1 MHLCPQ
7 GPNLA
12 CKTSTSGTDVQ
23 KNPKIHLHSLFAFAE
38 YEFSQ
43 KNNILTFIHRFVFM
57 FSKHFVYI
65 EWQESYQFIFHI
77 WKLSQKVTKCFL
89 QNHAASHS
97 WREMCLFHQTVFV
110 QIFLFMNSCDYQN
123 LLFIFPLSL
132 FFPLCSRHST
142 KENCCHFSAGTVIH
156 WGVMDGNEAAL
167 RILFSKD
174 LCKAIS
180 NVLLKTNIA
189 LKKKELKVF
198 GLWTFS
204 DKITQKKLA
213 LPASLTPHHQAS
225 FSSASAYPHCQ
236 QPHLHACSVNQQ
248 HTH

>member
-1 MHLCPQ
+1 M
-7 GPNLA
+7 
-12 CKTSTSGTDVQ
+12 
-23 KNPKIHLHSLFAFAE
+23 
-38 YEFSQ
+38 
-43 KNNILTFIHRFVFM
+43 
-57 FSKHFVYI
+57 
-65 EWQESYQFIFHI
+65 
-77 WKLSQKVTKCFL
+77 
-89 QNHAASHS
+89 
-97 WREMCLFHQTVFV
+97 
-110 QIFLFMNSCDYQN
+110 
-123 LLFIFPLSL
+123 
-132 FFPLCSRHST
+132 
-142 KENCCHFSAGTVIH
+142 IH

-213 LPASLTPHHQAS
+213 LPASLTPHNQAS

-248 HTH
+248 HTHWELLPAKGENLSPVHSSGLRFTLVTSKFQKAQRIGFRPRISNRQNLAPH